1 MKTTET
7 ALVAPGSAPGSVLAS
22 ALTADDQERI
32 GRYAAQAR
40 SANTLRA
47 YSGAW
52 SGWLRWAAANG
63 HQVMPADPAAVAA
76 YLTHRADS
84 GKATATIRSD
94 RAAIGAAH
102 REIGADDPTVHEGV
116 RRVLQG
122 IARDPDQQRRGRG
135 QAAPLTVDGLEN
147 DHGHRGHPP
156 PRPGPGRGRRIR
168 RRRPGSGGHR
178 QGDSRPALSWR
189 AAPIRSR
196 RAGTWGDIQRATDGK
211 GVLVTIRRSKT
222 DQTGERQDVRYIKGN
237 AAGAVLALRGSGP
250 VSDDD
255 APVLGGLTAESVG
268 RRLTEAARAAGI
280 ESRLTGHSGRV
291 GLATALTAAGAST
304 TETMLAGGWASP
316 GMVAHYAAGA
326 TAERGAV
333 SRLL

>member
-7 ALVAPGSAPGSVLAS
+7 ALVAPGSALAS

-147 DHGHRGHPP
+147 IMKTADT
-156 PRPGPGRGRRIR
+156 PRRGRGRGGVEESDAAAQARGAIDKAIAGLLFHGGLR
-168 RRRPGSGGHR
+168 RSEAA
-178 QGDSRPALSWR
+178 AL
-189 AAPIRSR
+189 
-196 RAGTWGDIQRATDGK
+196 TWADVQRATDGA

-291 GLATALTAAGAST
+291 GLATELTAAGAST
-304 TETMLAGGWASP
+304 TETMIAGGWASP

>member
-7 ALVAPGSAPGSVLAS
+7 ALVAPGSAPGSALAS

-135 QAAPLTVDGLEN
+135 QAAPLTADGLAAIIATA
-147 DHGHRGHPP
+147 DR
-156 PRPGPGRGRRIR
+156 PRRRGRGWETEQVATDRGATDKALAGLLFQGGLRR
-168 RRRPGSGGHR
+168 SEAA
-178 QGDSRPALSWR
+178 AL
-189 AAPIRSR
+189 
-196 RAGTWGDIQRATDGK
+196 TWGDVQRATDGA

-222 DQTGERQDVRYIKGN
+222 DQTGDRADVRYIKGA

-268 RRLTEAARAAGI
+268 RRLTEAGRAAGI
-280 ESRLTGHSGRV
+280 PGRLTGHSGRV
-291 GLATALTAAGAST
+291 GLATELTALGAST
-304 TETMLAGGWASP
+304 TDTMRAGGWASP
-316 GMVAHYAAGA
+316 SMVAHYAAGA